1 MTFEQTKRDID
12 VAVWMAEQ
20 IMEQYSDPYDAI
32 EWLVMNLR
40 DEAFKE
46 CADYYDERMNELM
59 NQLDNSN
66 K

>member
-1 MTFEQTKRDID
+1 MGVREIRSRKAD
-12 VAVWMAEQ
+12 VAEWTAEQ

-32 EWLVMNLR
+32 EWLVMNLK

-46 CADYYDERMNELM
+46 CADYYDERMSELI
-59 NQLDNSN
+59 NQIEN